1 MAASVSL
8 FLRNDKKL
16 SGKRPIYLRIIIDRK
31 VKNYSTGKTLL
42 PEYWDEKKETVKS
55 GYANDRELNTFLNTM
70 KLKAEKIILDIQ
82 NENLQLTLQNFD
94 VMFSDSES
102 KGRFVTWVEDYLN
115 QRKFKVSPLYT
126 VQLLAILNK
135 FNKWRPNLRFT
146 DIRKDLFEEYENYLF
161 SIGNSRNTVSNNLKR
176 LKFFVSVAVE
186 KGLIKHDPFIGVHL
200 KWEKTSKEILSFTDI
215 IALEEN
221 LPEMPEKVQK
231 SLHAFLFALYHGGL
245 RFSDL
250 IQLKPDSLRSDGIY
264 LVQHKTLSNVFIPYN
279 PAGIHHIP
287 KITTPGKPVFHII
300 SEQKFRDHLK
310 LAAMYAE
317 VNVDITTRTA
327 RHTFISLSSALGMNF
342 KMISQ
347 IAGHSSV
354 KMTERYHHPQS
365 LALIEEM
372 KKWNFNPVVSRVQK
386 NV

>member
-42 PEYWDEKKETVKS
+42 PEYWDENRESVKS
-55 GYANDRELNTFLNTM
+55 GYGNYRELNTFLNTL

-94 VMFSDSES
+94 IRFSDNES
-102 KGRFVTWVEDYLN
+102 KGRFVTWAIEYLDH
-115 QRKFKVSPLYT
+115 RKFKVSPEYT
-126 VQLLAILNK
+126 KQMFVIIAK
-135 FNKWRPNLRFT
+135 FDNWRQNLRFS
-146 DIRKDLFEEYENYLF
+146 DLTRDLIDDYENYLY
-161 SIGNSRNTVSNNLKR
+161 SIGNGRNTVSNNLKR
-176 LKFFVSVAVE
+176 IKFLCDIAAE
-186 KGLIKHDPFIGVHL
+186 KGFIKKSPFAGVKL
-200 KWEKTSKEILSFTDI
+200 KWNKTEKEILSFNDI
-215 IALEEN
+215 IALEKK
-221 LPEMPEKVQK
+221 LPDMPVKVQH

-250 IQLKPDSLRSDGIY
+250 LQLKPESLRQDGIY
-264 LVQHKTLSNVFIPYN
+264 LVQHKTLNSVFIPWN
-279 PAGIHHIP
+279 PAGMHHLPTHTPPGIP
-287 KITTPGKPVFHII
+287 IFHII

-317 VNVDITTRTA
+317 VKTEITTRTA